1 MICRLRSSI
10 LLLLLLISVTSESS
24 ALTIAAD
31 EILQK
36 VISGEPVMLDGVNI
50 SGSLNLSG
58 IEPRIVRRA
67 FVITNSEM
75 GDAYLSGLVF
85 EDAVNLTGTRFGDMS
100 FASAVFSK
108 GAIFDQIRVLG
119 DASFEGAHFKQ
130 DASFS
135 GSRFSGAAEMNF
147 TAFDDYGYFA
157 DSSFLGGLHISDSSF
172 QGFADFYGARIS
184 GDLICLNT
192 EFGDGAGFMSTE
204 FDGDA
209 NFGMSSF
216 SGYTSFDGSVFRGD
230 ANFALARFD
239 KAVYFGDITFEGD
252 AVFGLT
258 QFEGLANFAGTY
270 FAKDLNL
277 NSARI
282 DAFVLDN
289 TTFGSASRIN
299 LKGSEFRRL
308 TAPWPSIKDHILY
321 DGATYLALVKN
332 YQDLEWFEDAD
343 DCYYD
348 YRREAQ
354 LRKPLGWGKIIDC
367 LAWITCGYGVRP
379 SYPFVWSIV
388 VIAVFGILFHLG
400 KGIRRQ
406 PAALNE
412 NPERLK
418 EDTPAE
424 GMPAS
429 LHESIYFSALVYL
442 YSTSSVDFRP
452 SGIYRYLV
460 ILEGV
465 LGWFFLSLF
474 LVSLGRVM
482 IR

>member
-1 MICRLRSSI
+1 MII
-10 LLLLLLISVTSESS
+10 LLLLINIQSDSAAVTV
-24 ALTIAAD
+24 AAD

-36 VISGEPVMLDGVNI
+36 VISGEPVILDGVTV

-58 IEPRIVRRA
+58 IEPQIVRRA
-67 FVITNSEM
+67 FVITKSEM
-75 GDAYLSGLVF
+75 GDADLSGLVF
-85 EDAVNLTGTRFGDMS
+85 EDTVNLTGTKFEDIN
-100 FASAVFSK
+100 FASAVFSQ
-108 GAIFDQIRVLG
+108 GAFFDQVEVSG
-119 DASFEGAHFKQ
+119 DANFEGAHFKR
-130 DASFS
+130 DASLA

-147 TAFDDYGYFA
+147 TAFDDYVYFA
-157 DSSFLGGLHISDSSF
+157 DSAFLGSLHISSSSF

-184 GDLICLNT
+184 RDFICLNT

-204 FDGDA
+204 FGGDA

-216 SGYTSFDGSVFRGD
+216 AGYTSFEGSVFRGD

-258 QFEGLANFAGTY
+258 QFEGLANFAGTH
-270 FAKDLNL
+270 FTADLNL
-277 NSARI
+277 NSASI

-299 LKGSEFRRL
+299 LKGAEFRRL
-308 TAPWPSIKDHILY
+308 TAPWSHIKDHLLY

-332 YQDLEWFEDAD
+332 YEDLEWFEDAD

-354 LRKPLGWGKIIDC
+354 LRKPLGWGKIIDY

-388 VIAVFGILFHLG
+388 LIPLFGLVFYLG
-400 KGIRRQ
+400 KGIRSQ
-406 PAALNE
+406 TAGLNE

-418 EDTPAE
+418 EDFPAE
-424 GMPAS
+424 EISAS
-429 LHESIYFSALVYL
+429 LHESMYFSALIYL
-442 YSTSSVDFRP
+442 YAGPVEFRP
-452 SGIYRYLV
+452 AGIYRYLV
-460 ILEGV
+460 ILEGI
-465 LGWFFLSLF
+465 LGWLFLSLF
-474 LVSLGRVM
+474 LVCLGRVM

>member
-1 MICRLRSSI
+1 MA
-10 LLLLLLISVTSESS
+10 VTV
-24 ALTIAAD
+24 AAD
-31 EILQK
+31 EIMQK
-36 VISGEPVMLDGVNI
+36 VISGEPVMLDGVTV
-50 SGSLNLSG
+50 SGFLNLSG
-58 IEPRIVRRA
+58 IEPEIVRRE

-75 GDAYLSGLVF
+75 GDADLSGLVF
-85 EDAVNLTGTRFGDMS
+85 EGAVNLTGTRIEDMD
-100 FASAVFSK
+100 FASAVFSQD
-108 GAIFDQIRVLG
+108 AIFDLVEVSG
-119 DASFEGAHFKQ
+119 DATFEGAHFKR

-135 GSRFSGAAEMNF
+135 GSRFLRAAEMNF

-157 DSSFLGGLHISDSSF
+157 DSAFRGGLHISSSSF

-184 GDLICLNT
+184 GDFLCMNT
-192 EFGDGAGFMSTE
+192 KFGDGAGFMNAE
-204 FDGDA
+204 FGDA

-216 SGYTSFDGSVFRGD
+216 SGYTSFEGSVFRGG

-252 AVFGLT
+252 AIFGLT
-258 QFEGLANFAGTY
+258 EFGGLANFAGTY
-270 FAKDLNL
+270 FARDLNL

-299 LKGSEFRRL
+299 LKGAEFRRL
-308 TAPWPSIKDHILY
+308 TAPWSHIKDHLLY

-332 YQDLEWFEDAD
+332 YQELEWFEDAD

-354 LRKPLGWGKIIDC
+354 LRKPFGWGKIIDY

-379 SYPFVWSIV
+379 GYPFVWSIV
-388 VIAVFGILFHLG
+388 LIAVFGMVFHLG
-400 KGIRRQ
+400 RGIRRR
-406 PAALNE
+406 PAARDE

-418 EDTPAE
+418 EDSPTE
-424 GMPAS
+424 GTPAS
-429 LHESIYFSALVYL
+429 LDESMYFSALVYL

-460 ILEGV
+460 ILEGI

>member
-1 MICRLRSSI
+1 MICRPGRSI
-10 LLLLLLISVTSESS
+10 LLLLLISMQSDSS
-24 ALTIAAD
+24 AVTVAAD
-31 EILQK
+31 EIMQK
-36 VISGEPVMLDGVNI
+36 VISGEPVMLDGVTI

-58 IEPRIVRRA
+58 IEPQIVRRE

-75 GDAYLSGLVF
+75 CDADLSGLVF
-85 EDAVNLTGTRFGDMS
+85 EGAVNLTGTRIGDMD
-100 FASAVFSK
+100 FASAVFSQD
-108 GAIFDQIRVLG
+108 AIFDLIEVSG
-119 DASFEGAHFKQ
+119 DASFEGAHFRR

-135 GSRFSGAAEMNF
+135 GSRFSRAAEMNF

-157 DSSFLGGLHISDSSF
+157 DSAFHGGLHISSSSF

-184 GDLICLNT
+184 GDFLGLNT
-192 EFGDGAGFMSTE
+192 KFGDGAGFMNAE
-204 FDGDA
+204 FNGDA

-216 SGYTSFDGSVFRGD
+216 AGYTSFEGSAFRGV

-239 KAVYFGDITFEGD
+239 KAVYFGDITFEED

-270 FAKDLNL
+270 FMGDLNL

-299 LKGSEFRRL
+299 LKGAEFRRL
-308 TAPWPSIKDHILY
+308 TAPWSQIKDHLLY

-343 DCYYD
+343 NCYYD

-354 LRKPLGWGKIIDC
+354 LRKPFGWGKTIDY

-379 SYPFVWSIV
+379 SYPFIWSIV
-388 VIAVFGILFHLG
+388 LIVLFGAVFSLG
-400 KGIRRQ
+400 KGVYKQ
-406 PAALNE
+406 TTVLDQ
-412 NPERLK
+412 NPERLR
-418 EDTPAE
+418 EQISVERRPI
-424 GMPAS
+424 S
-429 LHESIYFSALVYL
+429 LHESMYFSALIYL
-442 YSTSSVDFRP
+442 YAGPVEFRP

-460 ILEGV
+460 ILEGI

>member
-10 LLLLLLISVTSESS
+10 LLLLLISVTPDSS
-24 ALTIAAD
+24 AITVAAD
-31 EILQK
+31 EIMQR
-36 VISGEPVMLDGVNI
+36 VISGDSVILDGVTV

-58 IEPRIVRRA
+58 IEPRIMRRE
-67 FVITNSEM
+67 FVITDSEI
-75 GDAYLSGLVF
+75 GDADLSGVVF
-85 EDAVNLTGTRFGDMS
+85 EGAVNLTGTRFDDLT
-100 FASAVFSK
+100 FESAVFSQ
-108 GAIFDQIRVLG
+108 GAIFDQIEVSG
-119 DASFEGAHFKQ
+119 DASFEGAHFKR

-157 DSSFLGGLHISDSSF
+157 ESAFLGGLRISSSAF

-184 GDLICLNT
+184 GDFICLNT
-192 EFGDGAGFMSTE
+192 EFSDGAGFMSTE
-204 FDGDA
+204 FEKDA

-216 SGYTSFDGSVFRGD
+216 AGYTSFEGSVFRGD

-252 AVFGLT
+252 AIFGLT
-258 QFEGLANFAGTY
+258 EFEGLANFAGTH
-270 FAKDLNL
+270 FLGDLNL

-282 DAFVLDN
+282 DAFVLEN

-299 LKGSEFRRL
+299 LKGAEFRRL
-308 TAPWPSIKDHILY
+308 TAPWSQMKDHLLY

-354 LRKPLGWGKIIDC
+354 RRKPFGWGRIIDY

-388 VIAVFGILFHLG
+388 VMALFGMVFYLG
-400 KGIRRQ
+400 KGIQRQ
-406 PAALNE
+406 PVKE

-418 EDTPAE
+418 EDSPAE
-424 GMPAS
+424 GTPAS

>member
-1 MICRLRSSI
+1 MLSRLRISA
-10 LLLLLLISVTSESS
+10 LLLFLLISTSDSS
-24 ALTIAAD
+24 AVTVAAD

-36 VISGEPVMLDGVNI
+36 VISGEPVMLDGVNV
-50 SGSLNLSG
+50 SGSLNLTG

-75 GDAYLSGLVF
+75 GDADLSGLVF
-85 EDAVNLTGTRFGDMS
+85 EDDVNFTGSRFEDMN
-100 FASAVFSK
+100 FASAVFSQ
-108 GAIFDQIRVLG
+108 GAFFDRIEVSG
-119 DASFEGAHFKQ
+119 DAWFDGAHFRR

-135 GSRFSGAAEMNF
+135 GSRFSGAAEMNL

-157 DSSFLGGLHISDSSF
+157 DSAFLGGLHISSSAF
-172 QGFADFYGARIS
+172 QGFADFYGARVS
-184 GDLICLNT
+184 GDLLCLNT
-192 EFGDGAGFMSTE
+192 KFGDGAGFMSTE

-216 SGYTSFDGSVFRGD
+216 AGYTSFGESVFRGD

-239 KAVYFGDITFEGD
+239 EAVYFGDARFKGD
-252 AVFGLT
+252 AIFGLT

-270 FAKDLNL
+270 FAGDLNL
-277 NSARI
+277 NSASI

-289 TTFGSASRIN
+289 TTFGNASRII
-299 LKGSEFRRL
+299 LKGAEFRRF
-308 TAPWPSIKDHILY
+308 TAPWSQIKDHILY

-354 LRKPLGWGKIIDC
+354 LRKPFGWGKIIDY

-379 SYPFVWSIV
+379 SYSFLWSIV
-388 VIAVFGILFHLG
+388 LILVFGAVFYLG
-400 KGIRRQ
+400 GGVYKQ
-406 PAALNE
+406 TTVVDQ

-418 EDTPAE
+418 EQLVFERKPLT
-424 GMPAS
+424 
-429 LHESIYFSALVYL
+429 LHESIYFSALIYL
-442 YSTSSVDFRP
+442 YAGPVEFKP

-460 ILEGV
+460 ILEGI

>member
-1 MICRLRSSI
+1 MICRLRI
-10 LLLLLLISVTSESS
+10 LILLLISMTSDSS
-24 ALTIAAD
+24 AITIAAD
-31 EILQK
+31 DIMHK
-36 VISGEPVMLDGVNI
+36 VISGESVVLDGVTV

-58 IEPRIVRRA
+58 IEPKIVRRE

-75 GDAYLSGLVF
+75 GDADLSGLVF
-85 EDAVNLTGTRFGDMS
+85 EDDANLTGTRIGDLI
-100 FASAVFSK
+100 FASAVFSQ
-108 GAIFDQIRVLG
+108 GAIFDRIEVSG
-119 DASFEGAHFKQ
+119 DASFDGAHFKG

-157 DSSFLGGLHISDSSF
+157 ESAFLGGLHISSSAF

-184 GDLICLNT
+184 GDFLCLNT
-192 EFGDGAGFMSTE
+192 KFGDGAGFMSTE
-204 FDGDA
+204 FDEDA

-216 SGYTSFDGSVFRGD
+216 AGYTSFDGSVFRGD

-252 AVFGLT
+252 AIFGLT
-258 QFEGLANFAGTY
+258 QFEGLANFAGTH
-270 FAKDLNL
+270 FMGDLNL

-299 LKGSEFRRL
+299 LKGAEFRRI
-308 TAPWPSIKDHILY
+308 TAPWSQIKDHLLY

-354 LRKPLGWGKIIDC
+354 RRKPFGWGRIIDY

-388 VIAVFGILFHLG
+388 VMALFGMVFYLG
-400 KGIRRQ
+400 KGIHRQ
-406 PAALNE
+406 SVKE

-418 EDTPAE
+418 EDLPAE
-424 GMPAS
+424 GTPAS